1 MFVASLSSE
10 EDAPA
15 APGAPGGFAIWMSLS
30 SLIGLGKFL
39 LYFLLI
45 RLI

>member
-15 APGAPGGFAIWMSLS
+15 AAAAPGAAGGVAIWMSLS
-30 SLIGLGKFL
+30 SLIGLGNFFL
-39 LYFLLI
+39 NIFY
-45 RLI
+45 